1 MKKTAVIIAL
11 AVCVVQFACVSKE
24 GVQGK
29 TSLKTYAEQKSYMI
43 GIDIANNLKSLHTEI
58 DFEALV
64 QGLGDV
70 MKERPMLLQKT
81 TLDSIRQTFTMQLRE
96 QQMAS
101 MKESSEKNSKEGEE
115 FLAANKTK
123 PGVVTTASGLQY
135 IVEKQGTGPKPKA
148 TDKVKVHYEGSL
160 LDGKIF
166 DSSIKRGQPVEFP
179 LNGVIKGWS
188 EALQLMPVGS
198 KYKLF
203 VPSNLAY
210 GDNGGP
216 QGSGIGPGAVLI
228 FEVELLS
235 IEK

>member
-11 AVCVVQFACVSKE
+11 AVFCAVQFACGTKE

-29 TSLKTYAEQKSYMI
+29 TSLKTFAEQKSYMI
-43 GIDIANNLKSLHTEI
+43 GVDIAHNLKSLNTEI

-64 QGLGDV
+64 QGLSDV
-70 MKERPMLLQKT
+70 MKERPMLLPKASM
-81 TLDSIRQTFTMQLRE
+81 DSIRQVFTMQLRE
-96 QQMAS
+96 HQMAG
-101 MKESSEKNSKEGEE
+101 MKASSEKNAKEGDV

-123 PGVVTTASGLQY
+123 PGVITTASGLQY

-148 TDKVKVHYEGSL
+148 TDKVKVNYEGTL
-160 LDGKIF
+160 IDGKIF

-179 LNGVIKGWS
+179 VNGVIPAWT

-203 VPSNLAY
+203 VPANLGY
-210 GDNGGP
+210 GDRGAGP
-216 QGSGIGPGAVLI
+216 DIGPGAVLI

-235 IEK
+235 IVK

>member
-1 MKKTAVIIAL
+1 VKKTASVLAL
-11 AVCVVQFACVSKE
+11 AALCAVQFSCGPKA

-29 TSLKTYAEQKSYMI
+29 TSLKTFEEQKSYMM
-43 GIDIANNLKSLHTEI
+43 GVDIASNIKSLKTDV
-58 DFEALV
+58 DFDALV

-70 MKERPMLLQKT
+70 IKERPMLIEKP
-81 TLDSIRQTFTMQLRE
+81 TLDSIRQVFTMQLRE
-96 QQMAS
+96 QQMAG
-101 MKESSEKNSKEGEE
+101 MKEASEKNAKEGDA

-135 IVEKQGTGPKPKA
+135 VVEKMGSGPKPKA
-148 TDKVKVHYEGSL
+148 TDKVKVNYEGTL
-160 LDGKIF
+160 IDGKIF
-166 DSSIKRGQPVEFP
+166 DSSIKRGQPAEFQV
-179 LNGVIKGWS
+179 NGVIPGWT

-198 KYKLF
+198 KFKLF

-210 GDNGGP
+210 GDHGAGP
-216 QGSGIGPGAVLI
+216 EIGPGAMLI